1 MATDQA
7 AHLVK
12 TRLSFVDSS
21 TPISFSLAIPQSAS
35 CQMPRIKEICT
46 VMDIP
51 GITCPSNKSS
61 LDARNEAR
69 EPGKRRRSRNLAI
82 RRHRRSMSRR
92 LLQEINGAG
101 LEEIAMVAS
110 RLGSCLG
117 GPKHFSCLTDP
128 LMVVLHTLAETVE
141 TDSVRSPDPLAA
153 AALPLEPNKPRL
165 HCPSCQSMRES
176 TAHKHY
182 NPKADGAAR

>member
-1 MATDQA
+1 MVCVTSTQA
-7 AHLVK
+7 VQKMPLVAWMLGSWPRPK
-12 TRLSFVDSS
+12 RPTLSKLGCRSS
-21 TPISFSLAIPQSAS
+21 IRRTPISFSLAIPQSAS

-69 EPGKRRRSRNLAI
+69 EPGKRRRSRNLAF

-101 LEEIAMVAS
+101 LEEIAMVRVPAGFMS
-110 RLGSCLG
+110 GRSQTL
-117 GPKHFSCLTDP
+117 
-128 LMVVLHTLAETVE
+128 LMPYRPTYGRVAYV
-141 TDSVRSPDPLAA
+141 
-153 AALPLEPNKPRL
+153 
-165 HCPSCQSMRES
+165 
-176 TAHKHY
+176 
-182 NPKADGAAR
+182 G